1 VQDPPLDARDGAG
14 HLTPSALTD
23 ESLLAGVAAGDAEAA
38 AALVRRFQARAFGL
52 ALTVVGNRD
61 TAADVAQEAFVR
73 MWQHAAAFDPRRGTV
88 AGWLLSIVRNVA
100 VDVVRLRRQEPMAPQ
115 ELDTLLAAVLPPVVL
130 DDAEA
135 LGREP
140 RIRSALRAL
149 PEEQRRAVILAVFGG
164 CTAVQAAELDGVP
177 LGTAKSRR
185 RLGFSKLRTML
196 GADDERL

>member
-1 VQDPPLDARDGAG
+1 MQDPPFDARDGAG
-14 HLTPSALTD
+14 HLTPGALTD

-52 ALTVVGNRD
+52 ALTIVGNRD

-88 AGWLLSIVRNVA
+88 AGWLLSIVRNLA

-115 ELDTLLAAVLPPVVL
+115 ELDSLLAAVLPPTTL
-130 DDAEA
+130 DEAEA